1 LGNENNVLEVFRK
14 AGATLIPVD
23 FPDSGVYN
31 FDMIGIVIGAESA
44 AAFDGFTRT
53 GVDDKM
59 PRQGKGEW
67 PNYFR
72 AARFIPAVEY
82 INTNR
87 HRYLLIQKV
96 NEEIEK
102 YDVIICPTWV
112 GNQAAIT
119 NLTGH
124 PAISIPTGFN
134 KEKKQTSITL
144 VGNLYDEA
152 TLLEVAK
159 IYQDATEWNKMHPEY
174 FK

>member
-1 LGNENNVLEVFRK
+1 VLKVFK
-14 AGATLIPVD
+14 AAGATLIPVD
-23 FPDSGVYN
+23 FPDTTVYG

-44 AAFDGFTRT
+44 AAFDEFTRT
-53 GVDDKM
+53 GIDDQM

-82 INTNR
+82 INANR
-87 HRYLLIQKV
+87 HRYLLTQKI
-96 NEEIEK
+96 NQFIEK
-102 YDVIICPTWV
+102 YDVIICPTWG
-112 GNQAAIT
+112 GNQNAIT

-134 KEKKQTSITL
+134 KEKNPTSITL
-144 VGNLYDEA
+144 VGKLYDEA
-152 TLLEVAK
+152 TILAVAK
-159 IYQDATEWNKMHPEY
+159 IYQDTTQWNKLHPEY